1 MAPLV
6 GVQPV
11 DEASP
16 EIQRALMVD
25 TLQGKRL
32 EAY

>member
-1 MAPLV
+1 LL

-11 DEASP
+11 DESSP
-16 EIQRALMVD
+16 AVVQALMPVS
-25 TLQGKRL
+25 LQGKRI

>member
-1 MAPLV
+1 
-6 GVQPV
+6 VQPV

-16 EIQRALMVD
+16 EVQRALMVES
-25 TLQGKRL
+25 LQGKRV

>member
-1 MAPLV
+1 
-6 GVQPV
+6 VQPV
-11 DEASP
+11 DESSP

-25 TLQGKRL
+25 TLQGKRI